1 MFELSQLQQLIAVAE
16 EGTLSAAAEK
26 LHISQPALSRSMQ
39 KLEEHFDAPL
49 FSRTKNRMTLNDTG
63 VCAVQGARRVVEAAQ
78 SFDDSVHE
86 KIRSLTRLVLASSA
100 PAPLWQLMPEV
111 SMDAPG
117 MTLS

>member
-63 VCAVQGARRVVEAAQ
+63 ICAVQGARRVVEAAQ

-86 KIRSLTRLVLASSA
+86 KIRSLTRLCSRRAPRHRSGSSCLKSRWTP
-100 PAPLWQLMPEV
+100 PA
-111 SMDAPG
+111 
-117 MTLS
+117 